1 MLSNESERLRPFV
14 ELDDDE
20 LLLVDAVAVD
30 VI

>member
-20 LLLVDAVAVD
+20 LLLVDVVVVD